1 MDIPLSSE
9 NQQILFQLHRSTKEK
24 RTADRI
30 KTIILLN
37 KGYTQK
43 EIASILM
50 LDEDTISRWVKKIK
64 SSTNITTWLGDNY
77 VTYKGKL
84 TPDEIS
90 QLKTYLSENIILNAK
105 RVISYVNEHFG
116 KTYSLS
122 GMKDLLHTIG
132 FSYKQLNLFPIKA
145 DIEKQ
150 KQFVSEFE
158 QLNQNLAEDEE
169 IVFID
174 GVHPQHNTRSSKAWI
189 QKGTEKYIPTNTGRQ
204 RINLN
209 GAYNMNNQDVIIRE
223 DPSINAQSTIK
234 LFEQIQKKYPAKKRI
249 YAIADNAKYYRSK
262 LVKEFLKNSK
272 IELMFLPPYSP
283 NLNLIERLWK
293 YLRKKVINT
302 TYYPKF
308 EQFKNAIENFFEN
321 IDSKKDELKQFIGS
335 NFHIAEFQLN
345 PKTTSA

>member
-1 MDIPLSSE
+1 MEIPLSTE

-24 RTADRI
+24 KTADRI

-37 KGYTQK
+37 KDYAQK

-50 LDEDTISRWVKKIK
+50 IDKDTISRWVKKFK
-64 SSTNITTWLGDNY
+64 SSTNIKTWLGDNY
-77 VTYKGKL
+77 VAYKGKL

-90 QLKTYLSENIILNAK
+90 MLKTYLSENIILNAK
-105 RVISYVNEHFG
+105 QVISYVNEQFS

-158 QLNQNLAEDEE
+158 QLNQNLTEHEE

-234 LFEQIQKKYPAKKRI
+234 LFKQIQNKYPYKNRI

-293 YLRKKVINT
+293 YLRKKIINT

-308 EQFKNAIENFFEN
+308 EQFKIAIENFFAN

-335 NFHIAEFQLN
+335 KFHIAEFQLN
-345 PKTTSA
+345 PKTISA